1 MFLTSAEIDSED
13 FFFFGLIVFFFLF
26 FFHKILDFYGDYFQF
41 CSFTVAIGQRQNLC
55 QHLEFC

>member
-1 MFLTSAEIDSED
+1 MKI
-13 FFFFGLIVFFFLF
+13 FFFFGLIVFFCLF